1 MNRTKKLLV
10 WTAVAC
16 ASMATAVAEFA
27 CGGPTFVIQ
36 QYGGAQR
43 SRESIAVIRVDG
55 TDAVQILSLDRE
67 RLSPVEKGVRLHI
80 EVLPGMHE
88 IDVTD
93 PGNHVT
99 LRNVRFVAE
108 AGRLYRV
115 HVVQTLPTGGSGDF
129 VARVHEVDP
138 DTEAQI
144 REASSPPVLRRPAER
159 QRVDAGASELRTDA
173 AAPYDGGIEASA
185 TDAASAVVARD

>member
-16 ASMATAVAEFA
+16 ASTGLALAEFA
-27 CGGPTFVIQ
+27 CGGPTLVVQ
-36 QYGGAQR
+36 QYSGAQR
-43 SRESIAVIRVDG
+43 SGESIAVIRMDG
-55 TDAVQILSLDRE
+55 SDTVQIRSIDRE
-67 RLSPVEKGVRLHI
+67 QLGAVEKGLRVHV

-108 AGRLYRV
+108 AGKVYRV
-115 HVVQTLPTGGSGDF
+115 RVAQTLSSGGSDAF
-129 VARVHEVDP
+129 VARVYEVDRSS
-138 DTEAQI
+138 DAQI
-144 REASSPPVLRRPAER
+144 REASLPPVLRRPAER
-159 QRVDAGASELRTDA
+159 PRADAGAPEPRADTA
-173 AAPYDGGIEASA
+173 ALSDGGIEASA
-185 TDAASAVVARD
+185 TDAAGTVAARD